1 MAVGVL
7 LLTHEGIGTSLLR
20 VARRLLGAPPALAL
34 DAFEADWYGGVDEQL
49 AGASAAMRR
58 VDGGDGVL
66 LLVDVY
72 GATPSRIAARLAQL
86 GTPARRV
93 TGVGLP
99 MLLRVLNYPEQT
111 LDELARTAAAG
122 GRNGVVVD
130 DA

>member
-7 LLTHEGIGTSLLR
+7 LLTHEGFGTSLLR
-20 VARRLLGAPPALAL
+20 VARRLLASSPLAVE
-34 DAFEADWYGGVDEQL
+34 AFEAGWEEGVDAQL
-49 AGASAAMRR
+49 PAASAALRK

-66 LLVDVY
+66 LLVDLY
-72 GATPSRIAARLAQL
+72 GATPARLGAKLAQL
-86 GTPARRV
+86 YTPVKRV
-93 TGVGLP
+93 SGLGLP